1 MNDFQRLETRTAL
14 MSNAINAPLADV
26 ARPDWLLLEDGPL
39 LAVNKPVDLLTEGVP
54 AGLPTM
60 VGLVKQY
67 LKVKYEKEGNVYLG
81 IPHRLDRASS
91 GVLVMTR
98 NSKAAAR
105 VAEQFEKR
113 EVTKIY
119 WALLEKTPEQSEAE
133 LVDWLRK
140 IPEEARTEVVASG
153 SSPEAKEARLRYR
166 VIGPQAFGTL
176 VEIELLTGRMHQI
189 RAQFAS
195 RGCPVVGD
203 TKYGAK
209 PWLVGEPVADAREDV
224 RIALHAQSLTLKHP
238 IRYDELRIEAP
249 VPAFWELVDPAT

>member
-1 MNDFQRLETRTAL
+1 
-14 MSNAINAPLADV
+14 MSHEIDVPQVEV
-26 ARPDWLLLEDGPL
+26 ARPNWLLLEDGPL

-60 VGLVKQY
+60 VGLVKEY
-67 LKVKYEKEGNVYLG
+67 LKQKYDKAGNVYLG

-113 EVTKIY
+113 EVSKIY
-119 WALLEKTPEQSEAE
+119 WALLEREPTESAAE

-140 IPEEARTEVVASG
+140 IPDEARTEVVAQG
-153 SSPEAKEARLRYR
+153 SAPDAKEARLRYR
-166 VIGPQAFGTL
+166 VLGQQSFGTL

-189 RAQFAS
+189 RAQF
-195 RGCPVVGD
+195 
-203 TKYGAK
+203 
-209 PWLVGEPVADAREDV
+209 
-224 RIALHAQSLTLKHP
+224 
-238 IRYDELRIEAP
+238 
-249 VPAFWELVDPAT
+249 